1 MELINRAVARASTP
15 RKEAPLIVKE
25 IGGAAAQWRIG
36 ADGTLDRVPAGDAA
50 AGGTAAPRASFAAR
64 VSAELCSVFLPVGY
78 PDSVR
83 SEYLR
88 FQAFDTLQAACSYL
102 RNILTTSA
110 ILRGAGVGEDRASPM
125 AAAIAWVLRDGFGMF
140 GSLVFSYLV
149 GTGFDRNVKEW
160 RLFADLINDV
170 GLTLDMLAPLAGP
183 SGGTNFMV
191 VAALGACCKTICG
204 MTAGATRASITA
216 HFALRDNL
224 ADVSAKEGAQE
235 TAVTLLGLLVGS
247 ALAGGLGDSP
257 RTTWAAFVLLTL
269 VHVWANTLGV
279 GCLALDTINRQRAAI
294 LARRWWRL
302 RLRADDS
309 SSSSAVGVGVGGAAA
324 RAAGAAAAAQAAAT
338 KLALSP
344 REVAKEERLWGPLLL
359 WLRGPRVGV
368 GVASLV
374 DLGAA
379 DGGAAELREL
389 ERIHRD
395 DDYLLSTRASGGGRG
410 GGGGGGG
417 GGGAWRGSRRG
428 GGGKPGRPGTPAIA
442 LRPQATGATVLRAL
456 LHASWLDEIK
466 DGKHPIATPEEAVAA
481 TQAEW
486 GAFVAALR
494 GAGWPVAA
502 VGLEGEGRTRVV
514 VSTGRAAQE

>member
-1 MELINRAVARASTP
+1 MELINRAVGRSTP
-15 RKEAPLIVKE
+15 RKEAPLWIKE
-25 IGGAAAQWRIG
+25 LDTGAAGSATTQWRTDF
-36 ADGTLDRVPAGDAA
+36 DGNLCRLASGDAGA
-50 AGGTAAPRASFAAR
+50 AMATPRASFAAR
-64 VSAELCSVFLPVGY
+64 VYTELCSVFLPVGY
-78 PDSVR
+78 PESVR

-110 ILRGAGVGEDRASPM
+110 ILRGAGVGEDKASPM

-183 SGGTNFMV
+183 PGGTNFMV

-247 ALAGGLGDSP
+247 ALANNLGDSP

-269 VHVWANTLGV
+269 VHVWANWLGV
-279 GCLALDTINRQRAAI
+279 GCLALDSINRQRAAI

-302 RLRADDS
+302 RLSIDS
-309 SSSSAVGVGVGGAAA
+309 SE
-324 RAAGAAAAAQAAAT
+324 AGTSAAAAAQAADT
-338 KLALSP
+338 QRALSP
-344 REVAKEERLWGPLLL
+344 REVAREERLWGPLLL

-368 GVASLV
+368 GVGGLI
-374 DLGAA
+374 DIGAA

-395 DDYLLSTRASGGGRG
+395 EDYLLSTRTGRADRAG
-410 GGGGGGG
+410 
-417 GGGAWRGSRRG
+417 RRG
-428 GGGKPGRPGTPAIA
+428 KPLGAPAIA
-442 LRPQATGATVLRAL
+442 LRPQATGATALKAL

-466 DGKHPIATPEEAVAA
+466 TGRHPIATPEEAVAA
-481 TQAEW
+481 SHAEW
-486 GAFVAALR
+486 DAFKTALR
-494 GAGWPVAA
+494 GAGWPHASVS
-502 VGLEGEGRTRVV
+502 LEGEGRTRVV
-514 VSTGRAAQE
+514 VTTGSPQ

>member
-15 RKEAPLIVKE
+15 RKEPPLVVKE

-50 AGGTAAPRASFAAR
+50 TGGTTAPRASFAAR

-191 VAALGACCKTICG
+191 VAALGACS
-204 MTAGATRASITA
+204 M
-216 HFALRDNL
+216 ALMAWSLPMR
-224 ADVSAKEGAQE
+224 EQG
-235 TAVTLLGLLVGS
+235 VTFGSFLRGLPLL
-247 ALAGGLGDSP
+247 
-257 RTTWAAFVLLTL
+257 
-269 VHVWANTLGV
+269 
-279 GCLALDTINRQRAAI
+279 
-294 LARRWWRL
+294 
-302 RLRADDS
+302 
-309 SSSSAVGVGVGGAAA
+309 
-324 RAAGAAAAAQAAAT
+324 
-338 KLALSP
+338 
-344 REVAKEERLWGPLLL
+344 GPLL
-359 WLRGPRVGV
+359 P
-368 GVASLV
+368 
-374 DLGAA
+374 AA
-379 DGGAAELREL
+379 KKL
-389 ERIHRD
+389 
-395 DDYLLSTRASGGGRG
+395 
-410 GGGGGGG
+410 
-417 GGGAWRGSRRG
+417 
-428 GGGKPGRPGTPAIA
+428 
-442 LRPQATGATVLRAL
+442 
-456 LHASWLDEIK
+456 
-466 DGKHPIATPEEAVAA
+466 
-481 TQAEW
+481 
-486 GAFVAALR
+486 
-494 GAGWPVAA
+494 
-502 VGLEGEGRTRVV
+502 
-514 VSTGRAAQE
+514 